1 MVSLIWGFLL
11 LLGIFY
17 SFISGN
23 LSLVNEE
30 VLKSSA
36 QALEMFLTMFP
47 VIVLWMG
54 LMQIASDSGLLKK
67 ISYKFSF
74 ILKRLF
80 PSIPD
85 GHEALG
91 LIASNIIVNMVGL
104 GSAATPFGLKA
115 MEKLQELNDEKDTA
129 SEAMITFLVLNT
141 SGVTLIP
148 TSIISLR
155 ALYGSSDPSGIIS
168 MALMATACASVAG
181 LTMDY
186 FIRKKNKKTVK

>member
-1 MVSLIWGFLL
+1 MVSIIWGLL
-11 LLGIFY
+11 ILVGIFY

-23 LSLVNEE
+23 LSLVNDE

-36 QALEMFLTMFP
+36 QSLEMFATMFP

-54 LMQIASDSGLLKK
+54 LMQIASDSGLLSKVA
-67 ISYKFSF
+67 YKFSF

-80 PSIPD
+80 PSIPE
-85 GHEALG
+85 GHESLG

-115 MEKLQELNDEKDTA
+115 MEKLQEINDKKDTA
-129 SEAMITFLVLNT
+129 SPAMITFLVLNT

-148 TSIISLR
+148 TAIIGLRAMYGSANPGEIIST
-155 ALYGSSDPSGIIS
+155 ALI
-168 MALMATACASVAG
+168 ATMCATVAG
-181 LTMDY
+181 LSLDY
-186 FIRKKNKKTVK
+186 LIRKKNRNR

>member
-1 MVSLIWGFLL
+1 MVSIIWGLL
-11 LLGIFY
+11 ILVGIFY

-23 LSLVNEE
+23 LSLVNDE

-36 QALEMFLTMFP
+36 QSLEMFATMFP

-54 LMQIASDSGLLKK
+54 LMQIASDSGLLSKVA
-67 ISYKFSF
+67 YKFSF

-80 PSIPD
+80 PSIPE
-85 GHEALG
+85 GHESLG

-115 MEKLQELNDEKDTA
+115 MEKLQEINDKKDTA
-129 SEAMITFLVLNT
+129 SPAMITFLVLNT

-148 TSIISLR
+148 TAIISLR
-155 ALYGSSDPSGIIS
+155 AMYGSANPGEIIS
-168 MALMATACASVAG
+168 TALIATICATVAG
-181 LTMDY
+181 LSLDY
-186 FIRKKNKKTVK
+186 LIRKKNRNR

>member
-1 MVSLIWGFLL
+1 MVSLIWGILIL
-11 LLGIFY
+11 VGIF
-17 SFISGN
+17 F
-23 LSLVNEE
+23 SLVSGKIGLVNDE
-30 VLKSSA
+30 VLASSA
-36 QALEMFLTMFP
+36 QSLEMFLSMFP

-54 LMQIASDSGLLKK
+54 LMQIASDSGLLEK
-67 ISYKFSF
+67 IAYKFSF
-74 ILKRLF
+74 ILRKLF

-85 GHEALG
+85 GHESLG

-115 MEKLQELNDEKDTA
+115 MESLQELNDKKDTA
-129 SEAMITFLVLNT
+129 TPAMITFLVLNT

-155 ALYGSSDPSGIIS
+155 SMFGSANPSEIIS
-168 MALMATACASVAG
+168 TALIATVMSTIAG

-186 FIRKKNKKTVK
+186 FLRRKNR